1 MICMHMNIRREIFSI
16 AYIGAVAARLGLE
29 VVTLRYDFD
38 SVDGMLVS
46 SGGTASQINFQ
57 AKARL

>member
-1 MICMHMNIRREIFSI
+1 MICMRMNIRKEMFSI

-29 VVTLRYDFD
+29 VIKPGYDFD

-46 SGGTASQINFQ
+46 SDDNASQINFQ
-57 AKARL
+57 ANARL